1 MLQGVALNREPFCF
15 IQQVAW
21 NIVACNVAL
30 CMLGLRNI
38 LSIRPSQTRR
48 QLTRS
53 VKTSNTTSDTQQMK
67 DHLLN
72 LPNQGSFL
80 ANAQDNNQALWSKVN
95 STLPEQTFKFILN
108 ASLDTL
114 PTNHNLFLWKKRPSP
129 ICSLCN
135 NNLSYVY

>member
-1 MLQGVALNREPFCF
+1 MLQGVALNREPFCS

-21 NIVACNVAL
+21 NIVVCNVAL

-72 LPNQGSFL
+72 SCATALHLRQYSQTSTSDLNHYCGSPRHLVFL
-80 ANAQDNNQALWSKVN
+80 RYSYYSLLILFP
-95 STLPEQTFKFILN
+95 TLIVQILSGGSQN
-108 ASLDTL
+108 
-114 PTNHNLFLWKKRPSP
+114 
-129 ICSLCN
+129 
-135 NNLSYVY
+135 